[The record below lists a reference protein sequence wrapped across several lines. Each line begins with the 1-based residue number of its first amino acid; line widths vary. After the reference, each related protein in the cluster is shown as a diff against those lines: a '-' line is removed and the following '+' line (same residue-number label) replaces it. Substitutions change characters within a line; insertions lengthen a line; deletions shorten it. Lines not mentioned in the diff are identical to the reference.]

1 MPEHADDSVANPWLR
16 PAGAASKADAPAS
29 PAAASGEVSRPA
41 GRPRLKEK
49 RADEDRLPVRL
60 TGAERTRVEAAARA
74 AGFGRVAPWM
84 RAVVLA
90 AADGTAS
97 AAPRDADRPGVD
109 GRVLSNLNQI
119 ARELNT
125 AARTGHGVED
135 ELLHRTLATVE
146 AVAEQV
152 AAL

>member
-1 MPEHADDSVANPWLR
+1 MPEQDAASAANPWLA
-16 PAGAASKADAPAS
+16 PPTTAATD
-29 PAAASGEVSRPA
+29 PAAGPAAGGNARP
-41 GRPRLKEK
+41 GRPRAKEK

-60 TGAERTRVEAAARA
+60 TADERARVEEAAHA
-74 AGFGRVAPWM
+74 AGFGRVAPFV

-90 AADGTAS
+90 AVDEEQ
-97 AAPRDADRPGVD
+97 AAPREASRPVD

-125 AARTGHGVED
+125 AARTGQGIED
-135 ELLHRTLATVE
+135 ELLHRTLAAVE
-146 AVAEQV
+146 ALAEQV

>member
-1 MPEHADDSVANPWLR
+1 MPEQDAAEATNPWLAPPTTTAAEPSAAGGRAR
-16 PAGAASKADAPAS
+16 P
-29 PAAASGEVSRPA
+29 
-41 GRPRLKEK
+41 GRPRAKEK

-60 TGAERTRVEAAARA
+60 TAAERGRVEAAAHA
-74 AGFGRVAPWM
+74 AGFGRVAPFV
-84 RAVVLA
+84 RSVVLA
-90 AADGTAS
+90 AVDGTAG
-97 AAPRDADRPGVD
+97 AAPRETSRPVD

-125 AARTGHGVED
+125 AARTGQGVED
-135 ELLHRTLATVE
+135 ELLHRTLAAVD